1 MELEIISMT
10 PQERMYSYSQSSQI
24 EAQTGCIGH
33 LRGDFGAGQEFFSS
47 WFDHR
52 GEYKTDEF
60 KAEFD
65 EVVNS
70 LRKKDGLLFSR
81 DSMTR
86 YCRQRPEAEMVGNYC
101 TEYGFK
107 HIIWSNYDL
116 DYEDWRGDLEAEY
129 PELSEDERISLMYEI
144 NGHYLDDE
152 RMNLNVQLSQ
162 PILVIGDL
170 GLWNGRRMGYK
181 EIPSGNIRDCLYGD
195 TDYSTWYV
203 DRLGDLRCDA
213 IHHDGTNHY
222 LYRVYKDGVRD
233 SQIELLKEK
242 LYRGTATR
250 ADITRVTR
258 RLGDDIAKVYGFSIP
273 RQRQAATIE
282 R

>member
-1 MELEIISMT
+1 MSE
-10 PQERMYSYSQSSQI
+10 
-24 EAQTGCIGH
+24 
-33 LRGDFGAGQEFFSS
+33 D
-47 WFDHR
+47 
-52 GEYKTDEF
+52 
-60 KAEFD
+60 
-65 EVVNS
+65 
-70 LRKKDGLLFSR
+70 
-81 DSMTR
+81 
-86 YCRQRPEAEMVGNYC
+86 
-101 TEYGFK
+101 K

-144 NGHYLDDE
+144 NGHYLDDK

-258 RLGDDIAKVYGFSIP
+258 RLLTTSSNSALNSSVLYSPRCSNHEVKNSWPAPKSPRRWPIQPVWASIWLLWL
-273 RQRQAATIE
+273 
-282 R
+282 